1 MFALLALTQKTVK
14 IRSHLNGKKFH
25 NDTLYGKAVWPCSK
39 IVDKKNSV
47 FLYQH
52 TITELLK
59 MDEQK

>member
-1 MFALLALTQKTVK
+1 M
-14 IRSHLNGKKFH
+14 GKKMFQ
-25 NDTLYGKAVWPCSK
+25 NDTLYDKAMWPCSK

-52 TITELLK
+52 TIVELLK